1 MAFGYALPE
10 QELEQLLGFS
20 IFDKVLLSLL
30 CRTLCVGVYLHQ
42 KIIGTAIQ
50 LDPNARGYY
59 FLNK

>member
-30 CRTLCVGVYLHQ
+30 CRTLGVGVYLHQ

-59 FLNK
+59 FLNQ